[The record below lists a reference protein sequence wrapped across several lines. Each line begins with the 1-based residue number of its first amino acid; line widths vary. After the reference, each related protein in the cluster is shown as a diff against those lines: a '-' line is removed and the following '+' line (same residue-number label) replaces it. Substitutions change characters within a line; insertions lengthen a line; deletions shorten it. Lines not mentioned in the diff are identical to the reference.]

1 MLWISEHHRVI
12 TFASRHKHA
21 GQLARHAN
29 EGDAPRDQCH
39 IQDPAG
45 MTVRKLRPVALA
57 NIKVATVYQ
66 RSERS
71 FFSPIFAGVT
81 ENQS

>member
-1 MLWISEHHRVI
+1 ML
-12 TFASRHKHA
+12 ANSRAMPMKVMPHA
-21 GQLARHAN
+21 INATYRSAA
-29 EGDAPRDQCH
+29 E
-39 IQDPAG
+39 
-45 MTVRKLRPVALA
+45 MTGRKLRPVALA

>member
-1 MLWISEHHRVI
+1 MKVMP
-12 TFASRHKHA
+12 HA
-21 GQLARHAN
+21 INATYRSA
-29 EGDAPRDQCH
+29 
-39 IQDPAG
+39 AG

-71 FFSPIFAGVT
+71 FFSPIFEGVT

>member
-1 MLWISEHHRVI
+1 MLWISEDHRVI
-12 TFASRHKHA
+12 TFVSRHKHA

-29 EGDAPRDQCH
+29 EGDAPRDQC
-39 IQDPAG
+39 PNRSAAE
-45 MTVRKLRPVALA
+45 MTVSKLRPVALS

-71 FFSPIFAGVT
+71 FFSPIFEGVT

>member
-39 IQDPAG
+39 IQERGRNDGEKA
-45 MTVRKLRPVALA
+45 KASRPCEHKSCNGVPT
-57 NIKVATVYQ
+57 KG
-66 RSERS
+66 E
-71 FFSPIFAGVT
+71 IFL
-81 ENQS
+81 QSDFRGSH